1 MNFDSS
7 SSKLTRLLNQS
18 KPGVPILTRDL
29 REAGIS
35 ARLASHYVKSGW
47 LNRIGYGA
55 YCLPN
60 ELSLDG
66 RTVLEGSKIETSQ

>member
-1 MNFDSS
+1 MDFDLTG
-7 SSKLTRLLNQS
+7 SKLTRLLNQGKS
-18 KPGVPILTRDL
+18 GVPILTRDL
-29 REAGIS
+29 RESGIS

-60 ELSLDG
+60 DAVTLDG
-66 RTVLEGSKIETSQ
+66 AL